1 MIKKIYHHD
10 NILNNVQNKSLVL
23 YEKQFCVETK
33 SWMLHK
39 KSSGVDK
46 SMLHEKLFYVKQKK
60 VNVSRKS
67 VSCRQKQDD
76 AAQKNYCVL
85 KKVINFFLERR
96 TILSLMWKPE
106 KTY

>member
-1 MIKKIYHHD
+1 MSKTKVWCCTKNNFVLKHKHCCKK
-10 NILNNVQNKSLVL
+10 NCFTSNK
-23 YEKQFCVETK
+23 
-33 SWMLHK
+33 
-39 KSSGVDK
+39 
-46 SMLHEKLFYVKQKK
+46 KK

-85 KKVINFFLERR
+85 KQVINFFPERR